1 MFNQYLEINER
12 ILKFKKKI
20 IFEVIIFVRMFTG
33 FINFLVGRFMVLEY
47 CENGQLKEYLKANK
61 HRVNDEMHEK
71 LYRFACGICKGM
83 NYLASQG
90 VISPFI

>member
-1 MFNQYLEINER
+1 MLHETQNSQYIN
-12 ILKFKKKI
+12 L
-20 IFEVIIFVRMFTG
+20 
-33 FINFLVGRFMVLEY
+33 LPVGRFMVLEY
-47 CENGQLKEYLKANK
+47 CENGQLKEYLKSNK

-90 VISPFI
+90 VRFPRNKIFCLLLKYI

>member
-1 MFNQYLEINER
+1 
-12 ILKFKKKI
+12 
-20 IFEVIIFVRMFTG
+20 MFTG
-33 FINFLVGRFMVLEY
+33 FIHFLVGRFMVLEY

-90 VISPFI
+90 VISPLI